1 MRVIMAII
9 ELEYVG
15 GDLVI
20 SQETAEKALGLHPGD
35 RIEIRPKTV
44 LTPKKRSKIK
54 SSEITDSLE
63 RLRNTFESSDL
74 SNWETQRN
82 ELWSKWQVPT

>member
-1 MRVIMAII
+1 MAII

-35 RIEIRPKTV
+35 RIEIRPKTM
-44 LTPKKRSKIK
+44 LSPKKCSQKK
-54 SSEITDSLE
+54 SAEITDSLKS
-63 RLRNTFESSDL
+63 LRNTFESSDL
-74 SNWETQRN
+74 DHWETQRN
-82 ELWSKWQVPT
+82 ELWAKWQIPT